1 MHTCMHTVVL
11 RPRPAVAGA
20 AACPRVQVRLLAGC
34 CALLALLGTGV
45 ALDNGQAKTPPM
57 GFNPWNIWGKM
68 NGGAP
73 RAGPGGVAGFT
84 QAMLEQTAEAHTRP
98 YALDLSYLYL

>member
-1 MHTCMHTVVL
+1 MHMVVL
-11 RPRPAVAGA
+11 PRPAVAGA

-98 YALDLSYLYL
+98 YMIGHNIALPAALYL